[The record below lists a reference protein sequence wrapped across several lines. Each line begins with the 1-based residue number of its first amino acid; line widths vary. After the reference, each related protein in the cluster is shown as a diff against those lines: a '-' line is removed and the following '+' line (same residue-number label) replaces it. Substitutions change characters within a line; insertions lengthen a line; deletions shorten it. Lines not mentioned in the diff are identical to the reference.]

1 MRILDILLI
10 YSVTAFTATKLALI
24 IRVTSGVYGLFP
36 IHFTPRC
43 VRSIDV
49 YEVIIES

>member
-1 MRILDILLI
+1 MRILDILFI
-10 YSVTAFTATKLALI
+10 NSVAAFTATKLTLI

-36 IHFTPRC
+36 IYFTPRC